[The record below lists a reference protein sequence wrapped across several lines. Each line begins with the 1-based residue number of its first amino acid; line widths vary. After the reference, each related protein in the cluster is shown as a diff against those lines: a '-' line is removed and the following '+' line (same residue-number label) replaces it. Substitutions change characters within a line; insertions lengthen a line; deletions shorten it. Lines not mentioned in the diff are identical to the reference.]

1 MNRHP
6 YSALF
11 KPFDLSG
18 EELAALENS
27 IQANGI
33 RNPITLYQGA
43 ILDGWNR
50 YSAASRLGVNCPT
63 QNFDGTE
70 AEAWQFVLDE
80 NMHRRSLTNEQK
92 AIIYLTK
99 RQMDEQNVQVCT
111 PDESVTSVPI
121 GTQAAPVASNDSV
134 SEGSVPIGTLAT
146 STNWHAGERN
156 AGVPIGTPAPSARE
170 IARDFD
176 LSHGAA
182 SRIKRISEKGSGE
195 LIDAVKSG
203 DVSIGKAA
211 SVLDK
216 PKEEQL
222 AAAKTKAAKPETV
235 SAEKYAELKKQYEE
249 AVERE
254 KDLAYSL
261 EAYTAVEEGEHEK
274 LIKRLR
280 VEIDTLKCRLNTVTT
295 ERNEAIRQSAWW
307 KSEAKRLGWT
317 APR

>member
-27 IQANGI
+27 IQANGV

-63 QNFDGTE
+63 EEFTGDDS
-70 AEAWQFVLDE
+70 EAWLFVVDE
-80 NMHRRSLTNEQK
+80 NMRRRSLTEQQK
-92 AIIYLTK
+92 VAIVLAK
-99 RQMDEQNVQVCT
+99 MQLEKEAEEASAPVDT
-111 PDESVTSVPI
+111 PETEGESVDSPRNKPGESV
-121 GTQAAPVASNDSV
+121 DSPFGKKIIDK
-134 SEGSVPIGTLAT
+134 SSREL
-146 STNWHAGERN
+146 
-156 AGVPIGTPAPSARE
+156 ARE
-170 IARDFD
+170 MDF
-176 LSHGAA
+176 SQGTAT
-182 SRIKRISEKGSGE
+182 RIKRIADKGSDE
-195 LIDAVKSG
+195 LIDAVQTGEISPYR
-203 DVSIGKAA
+203 AA
-211 SVLDK
+211 EVLDK

-222 AAAKTKAAKPETV
+222 AAAKTKAAKPEMV
-235 SAEKYAELKKQYEE
+235 PAETYAELKKQYEE
-249 AVERE
+249 ATERE

-261 EAYTAVEEGEHEK
+261 EAYTAVEEGEQEK

>member
-18 EELAALENS
+18 EELTALENS
-27 IQANGI
+27 IQANGV
-33 RNPITLYQGA
+33 RNPVTLYQGA

-63 QNFDGTE
+63 KEFSGDDS
-70 AEAWQFVLDE
+70 EAWQFVLDE

-99 RQMDEQNVQVCT
+99 RQMDEQGVPMCT
-111 PDESVTSVPI
+111 PDAGKSSLPMGTHVSVQEDKDGRVHMCTPSPSV
-121 GTQAAPVASNDSV
+121 
-134 SEGSVPIGTLAT
+134 
-146 STNWHAGERN
+146 
-156 AGVPIGTPAPSARE
+156 RE

-176 LSHGAA
+176 VSFGTATN
-182 SRIKRISEKGSGE
+182 IKKLSEKGSDE
-195 LIDAVKSG
+195 LIDAVKAG
-203 DVSIGKAA
+203 EVSIRKAA
-211 SVLDK
+211 EVTSK

-222 AAAKTKAAKPETV
+222 AAAKTKAAKPEMV
-235 SAEKYAELKKQYEE
+235 PAETYAELKKQYKE
-249 AVERE
+249 ATERE

>member
-11 KPFDLSG
+11 RPFDLSG
-18 EELAALENS
+18 EELSALENS

-63 QNFDGTE
+63 KEFTGDDS
-70 AEAWQFVLDE
+70 EAWQFVLDE

-99 RQMDEQNVQVCT
+99 RQMDKQGVPMCT
-111 PDESVTSVPI
+111 PDEDKS
-121 GTQAAPVASNDSV
+121 
-134 SEGSVPIGTLAT
+134 
-146 STNWHAGERN
+146 
-156 AGVPIGTPAPSARE
+156 GVPIGTPSDSVPIGTHNKCSHRDTPPGESQSVPIGTPSVRE
-170 IARDFD
+170 IAKDFD

-182 SRIKRISEKGSGE
+182 SRIKGISEKGSDA
-195 LIDAVKSG
+195 LIEAVKAG

-211 SVLDK
+211 SVLDR

-222 AAAKTKAAKPETV
+222 AAAKTKAAKPEMV
-235 SAEKYAELKKQYEE
+235 PAEKYAELKKQYEE

-261 EAYTAVEEGEHEK
+261 EAYTAVEEGEQEK

>member
-18 EELAALENS
+18 EELSALENS

-63 QNFDGTE
+63 KEFTGDDS
-70 AEAWQFVLDE
+70 EAWLFVVDE
-80 NMHRRSLTNEQK
+80 NMRRRSLTEQQKVAIVLAKMQLEKEANE
-92 AIIYLTK
+92 AEEAGAPVDTPETK
-99 RQMDEQNVQVCT
+99 G
-111 PDESVTSVPI
+111 ESVDSPRNESSESV
-121 GTQAAPVASNDSV
+121 DSPFGKKIIDK
-134 SEGSVPIGTLAT
+134 SSREL
-146 STNWHAGERN
+146 
-156 AGVPIGTPAPSARE
+156 ARE
-170 IARDFD
+170 MDF
-176 LSHGAA
+176 SQGTAT
-182 SRIKRISEKGSGE
+182 RVKRIADKGSDE
-195 LIDAVKSG
+195 LIDAVQTGEISPYR
-203 DVSIGKAA
+203 AA
-211 SVLDK
+211 EVLDK

-222 AAAKTKAAKPETV
+222 SAARTKVAKPETV

-261 EAYTAVEEGEHEK
+261 EAYTAVEEGEQEK